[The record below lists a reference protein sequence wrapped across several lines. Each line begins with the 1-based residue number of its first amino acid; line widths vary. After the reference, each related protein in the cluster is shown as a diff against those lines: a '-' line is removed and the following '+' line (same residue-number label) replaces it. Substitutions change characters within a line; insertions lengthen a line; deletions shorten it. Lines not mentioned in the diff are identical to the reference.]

1 MIDSEASHPPLH
13 SVGQTEERNCKPVE
27 AEEGTTWRREGVK
40 VEPTKEE
47 HLEARETDGSVRG
60 AEYDRL
66 SFCRYGCPRQL
77 RSTRMVVVW
86 GREQFSTRLVDKLG
100 QAPLPKVKP
109 PALVRGGFS
118 LVNNLQAVGQSLPT
132 CPPR

>member
-13 SVGQTEERNCKPVE
+13 SVGPTEERNSKPVE

-86 GREQFSTRLVDKLG
+86 GREQFSTSLVDKWG
-100 QAPLPKVKP
+100 QAPL
-109 PALVRGGFS
+109 AESETAGTRARRF
-118 LVNNLQAVGQSLPT
+118 QSG
-132 CPPR
+132 

>member
-1 MIDSEASHPPLH
+1 MNDSEASHPPLH
-13 SVGQTEERNCKPVE
+13 SVGQTEERNSKPVE

-66 SFCRYGCPRQL
+66 SFCRYGCPRPL
-77 RSTRMVVVW
+77 RSTRMVVAW
-86 GREQFSTRLVDKLG
+86 GH
-100 QAPLPKVKP
+100 
-109 PALVRGGFS
+109 
-118 LVNNLQAVGQSLPT
+118 
-132 CPPR
+132 